1 MECLKSWNGGF
12 FAHSSQKTFNV
23 TDQMEKNG
31 SRDAT
36 AEDFGRLD
44 LEKL

>member
-1 MECLKSWNGGF
+1 MEAFLLTPRK
-12 FAHSSQKTFNV
+12 KTFNA

-44 LEKL
+44 LEKF